1 MIFYPLPGKRTNASM
16 LKANRSILPR
26 VSPIKRH
33 QRKVIFGIALSW
45 TLLDLIFFLWQKLI
59 GVLPEKYYSPDI
71 NFTKEVLVREISV
84 FIISL
89 FMGYFLVFIL
99 RNYLRNTSLWLHLFI
114 KTILLVLVA
123 FIMTFIVY
131 ITYEWLIAGRTMEA
145 ALQKFQYNLQHK
157 RLLLQKMPEWVI
169 LFFFTLL
176 AIEVNEKYSRGVF
189 VNIMLGRYLQPRDE
203 RRIIMFLDLK
213 DSTPIA
219 QKLGHKEYF
228 KFIRDFIFY
237 ISSGLMENDGRIYQ
251 YVGDEIVVWWP
262 ESKANARKAVAAL
275 LTARKELHRHLHQFK
290 RKYDTLPE
298 YKAGIHTGTVT
309 VGQVGIEKKDLVMSG
324 DTINTAARIRSACT
338 ELNQKYIASKD
349 VIELLDLKEWQTEAL
364 GPIEL
369 KGKNQ
374 DMELFGLK
382 I

>member
-1 MIFYPLPGKRTNASM
+1 M

-26 VSPIKRH
+26 VSPIKKH
-33 QRKVIFGIALSW
+33 QRKVILGIALLW
-45 TLLDLIFFLWQKLI
+45 TILDFIFFLWQKFI
-59 GVLPEKYYSPDI
+59 GVLPDIYYKPDI
-71 NFTKEVLVREISV
+71 DFTKEIVVREVIV
-84 FIISL
+84 FITSL
-89 FMGYFLVFIL
+89 FIGYFLVYVL
-99 RNYLRNTSLWLHLFI
+99 RNYLRKSSLWFNLFV

-123 FIMTFIVY
+123 FIMVFFVFV
-131 ITYEWLIAGRTMEA
+131 TYEWLIAGRTLDASLDRFE
-145 ALQKFQYNLQHK
+145 YNLLHK

-189 VNIMLGRYLQPRDE
+189 LNIMLGRYLQPREE

-219 QKLGHKEYF
+219 EKLGHKEYF

-237 ISSGLMENDGRIYQ
+237 ISSGIMENDGRIYQ

-262 ESKANARKAVAAL
+262 ESKDNARKAVASL
-275 LTARKELHRHLHQFK
+275 LTARKELHKQFNRFK

-324 DTINTAARIRSACT
+324 DAINTAARIRSACT
-338 ELNQKYIASKD
+338 DLNQKYIASRD
-349 VIELLDLKEWQTEAL
+349 VVELLDLKEWQAEPL

>member
-1 MIFYPLPGKRTNASM
+1 MVFLTSLLHTSHM

-33 QRKVIFGIALSW
+33 QRKVILGIALLW
-45 TLLDLIFFLWQKLI
+45 TILDFIFFLWQKFI
-59 GVLPEKYYSPDI
+59 GVLPEIYYKPGTG
-71 NFTKEVLVREISV
+71 FTKEIIVREVIV
-84 FIISL
+84 FITSL
-89 FMGYFLVFIL
+89 FIGYFLVYVL
-99 RNYLRNTSLWLHLFI
+99 RNYLRKSSLWFNLFV

-123 FIMTFIVY
+123 FIMVFLLFVA
-131 ITYEWLIAGRTMEA
+131 YEWLIAGRTLTA
-145 ALQKFQYNLQHK
+145 SVDRFQYNLQHK
-157 RLLLQKMPEWVI
+157 RLLIQKMPEWVI

-189 VNIMLGRYLQPRDE
+189 INIMLGRYLQPREE
-203 RRIIMFLDLK
+203 RRIILFLDLK

-219 QKLGHKEYF
+219 EKLGHKEYF
-228 KFIRDFIFY
+228 QFIRDFIFC
-237 ISSGLMENDGRIYQ
+237 ISSGFMENDGRIYQ

-262 ESKANARKAVAAL
+262 ESKANAQKAVAAL
-275 LTARKELHRHLHQFK
+275 LTARKELHKQFNRFK

-324 DTINTAARIRSACT
+324 DAINTAARIRSACT

-349 VIELLDLKEWQTEAL
+349 VVDLLDLKEWQTESL
-364 GPIEL
+364 GLIDL

-374 DMELFGLK
+374 GMELFGLK

>member
-1 MIFYPLPGKRTNASM
+1 MVFLTSLLYTSHM

-33 QRKVIFGIALSW
+33 QRKVILGIALLW
-45 TLLDLIFFLWQKLI
+45 TTIDFIFFLWQKFI
-59 GVLPEKYYSPDI
+59 GVLPDKYYKPDI
-71 NFTKEVLVREISV
+71 NFTKEVLVREVSV

-89 FMGYFLVFIL
+89 FIGYFLVYVL
-99 RNYLRNTSLWLHLFI
+99 RNYLRKSSLWVNLLV
-114 KTILLVLVA
+114 KTLLLVLVA
-123 FIMTFIVY
+123 FIMTFFVY
-131 ITYEWLIAGRTMEA
+131 MTYEWLIAGRSIEA
-145 ALQKFQYNLQHK
+145 ALEKFQYNLLHK
-157 RLLLQKMPEWVI
+157 RLFVQKMPEWVI

-189 VNIMLGRYLQPRDE
+189 LNIMLGRYLQPREE
-203 RRIIMFLDLK
+203 RRIILFLDLK

-219 QKLGHKEYF
+219 EKLGHKEYF
-228 KFIRDFIFY
+228 KFIRDFIFC
-237 ISSGLMENDGRIYQ
+237 ISSGFMENDGRIYQ

-262 ESKANARKAVAAL
+262 ESKANAQKAVAAL
-275 LTARKELHRHLHQFK
+275 LTARKELHKQFNRFK

-324 DTINTAARIRSACT
+324 DAINTAARIRSACT

-349 VIELLDLKEWQTEAL
+349 VVDLLDLKEWQTESL
-364 GPIEL
+364 GLIDL

-374 DMELFGLK
+374 GMELFVLK